1 MSRKTLK
8 AKTKVVK
15 SKLIKPV
22 EKIQFAKETAEEK
35 RARTLKIIKQLQ
47 QMYPDAHCALN
58 AETPFQLLVATILSA
73 QCTDERVNLVTAV
86 LFQKCS
92 NPKDFVK
99 IKIDDL
105 EHLIRSTGFF
115 KNKAKNIKECA
126 KAIIEEHHGEVPKT
140 LEELTALAGVG
151 RKTANV
157 VLGNS
162 FGIASGV
169 VVDTHV
175 RRLSQ
180 RLNLTKNDNPEK
192 IEVDLNAL
200 VPEKHWIM
208 FSHWLIFHGRQI
220 CKARTPLCERCR
232 FAEGLCPSRLT
243 PYMGSS
249 RM

>member
-1 MSRKTLK
+1 MSRAKKKTTK
-8 AKTKVVK
+8 KTKTKVVK
-15 SKLIKPV
+15 LS
-22 EKIQFAKETAEEK
+22 AEE
-35 RARTLKIIKQLQ
+35 RIPRIIEQLQ

-58 AETPFQLLVATILSA
+58 ADTPFQLLVATVLSA

-92 NPKDFVK
+92 TPKDFVK
-99 IKIDDL
+99 IPLEDL
-105 EHLIRSTGFF
+105 EHLVRSTGFY

-126 KAIIEEHHGEVPKT
+126 RVIVEKHDSEVPKT

-157 VLGNS
+157 VLGNC
-162 FGIASGV
+162 FNIASGV

-180 RLNLTKNDNPEK
+180 RLKLTKHENPEK
-192 IEVDLNAL
+192 IEVDLKKL
-200 VPEKHWIM
+200 VPEEHWVM
-208 FSHWLIFHGRQI
+208 FSHRLIFHGRQV
-220 CKARTPLCERCR
+220 CKARTPLCARCR
-232 FAEGLCPSRLT
+232 FDEGLCPSRLT

>member
-1 MSRKTLK
+1 MSSIKKKT
-8 AKTKVVK
+8 KTKV
-15 SKLIKPV
+15 
-22 EKIQFAKETAEEK
+22 ETSEEK
-35 RARTLKIIKQLQ
+35 KQRAAKIIQLLSK
-47 QMYPDAHCALN
+47 MYPDAHCALN
-58 AETPFQLLVATILSA
+58 AETPFQLLIATILSA

-86 LFQKCS
+86 LFQRCPT
-92 NPKDFVK
+92 PKDFVK
-99 IKIDDL
+99 IPLEDL
-105 EHLIRSTGFF
+105 EHLVRSTGFY

-126 KAIIEEHHGEVPKT
+126 RAIVEKHQGEVPRT

-162 FGIASGV
+162 FDIASGV

-180 RLNLTKNDNPEK
+180 RLNFTKHDNPEK
-192 IEVDLNAL
+192 IEVDLQSL
-200 VPEKHWIM
+200 IPKKHWIQI
-208 FSHWLIFHGRQI
+208 SHWLIFHGRQV
-220 CKARTPLCERCR
+220 CKARTPLCARCR
-232 FAEGLCPSRLT
+232 LTDGLCPSRLT

>member
-1 MSRKTLK
+1 MSSLK
-8 AKTKVVK
+8 KKIRTKVEKKKK
-15 SKLIKPV
+15 SKLENLDQKNV
-22 EKIQFAKETAEEK
+22 
-35 RARTLKIIKQLQ
+35 RTQKIIQQLE

-58 AETPFQLLVATILSA
+58 AETPFQLLIATILSA

-86 LFQKCS
+86 LFQKYS
-92 NPKDFVK
+92 TPEDFAQIALK
-99 IKIDDL
+99 DL
-105 EHLIRSTGFF
+105 EHLIRSTGFY

-126 KAIIEEHHGEVPKT
+126 KEIVKKYNSEVPKT
-140 LEELTALAGVG
+140 LDELITLAGVG

-157 VLGNS
+157 VLGNC
-162 FGIASGV
+162 FQIASGV

-180 RLNLTKNDNPEK
+180 RLNLTRHDSPEK
-192 IEVDLNAL
+192 IEIDLKVL
-200 VPEKHWIM
+200 VPEEHWIQ

-220 CKARTPLCERCR
+220 CKARTPLCARCR
-232 FAEGLCPSRLT
+232 FEDGLCPARLT